1 MLCRG
6 LWACLRRPVFSALR
20 SCGSG
25 GPYCANG
32 VSFCSE
38 VHFPCNPFPS
48 LQGPSATVN
57 RFILFAEN
65 TSSSKIFLYQ
75 EEEIPISSVQKKK
88 FRFRGIFAENRL
100 GIFKKPLRRPY
111 RSYPP
116 PLSSPPARPPSS
128 SSPPRP
134 CIAAAP
140 TFFSFASSPS

>member
-75 EEEIPISSVQKKK
+75 EEEIPISSVQKKIPISWH
-88 FRFRGIFAENRL
+88 FCR
-100 GIFKKPLRRPY
+100 KPPGHFQKT
-111 RSYPP
+111 PP
-116 PLSSPPARPPSS
+116 PPLPFLSSPLSSPPARPPSS